1 MSIFVIYLRLIID
14 QKEEN
19 MFGFRHAMREGRHGH
34 GLDGHQASPRGGR
47 SGRGEGGRGWS
58 EDGQG
63 FGRGGG
69 RRRMFDGGELRLVLL
84 KLIADKPRHGYD
96 LIRAIEERTGGA
108 YAPSPGIVY
117 PTLTMLSEM
126 GLIDEQLAEGA
137 RKLFAVTPEG
147 TAHLAEHEA
156 EVAAMLSRLDALGA
170 MRERTDAVPIRRAMH
185 NLRSVL
191 MSRLGDG
198 LDKDRMHD
206 AVALIDEVAQKIERL

>member
-1 MSIFVIYLRLIID
+1 
-14 QKEEN
+14 
-19 MFGFRHAMREGRHGH
+19 MFGFRHAMREGRHGR
-34 GLDGHQASPRGGR
+34 GFDGHHAGPRGGR
-47 SGRGEGGRGWS
+47 HGRGEGGRGWS
-58 EDGQG
+58 EDGPG

-117 PTLTMLSEM
+117 PTLTLLSEM

-137 RKLFAVTPEG
+137 RKQFAVTPEG
-147 TAHLAEHEA
+147 TAHLAEHDA
-156 EVAAMLSRLDALGA
+156 EVVAMLARLDALGA
-170 MRERTDAVPIRRAMH
+170 IRERTDAVPIRRAMH

-198 LDKDRMHD
+198 LDKERMLE
-206 AVALIDEVAQKIERL
+206 ATALIDEAARKIERL

>member
-1 MSIFVIYLRLIID
+1 
-14 QKEEN
+14 
-19 MFGFRHAMREGRHGH
+19 MFGHRHAMREGRRCHGGDFGGRH
-34 GLDGHQASPRGGR
+34 MGPRGGR
-47 SGRGEGGRGWS
+47 FGRGEGPRGWS
-58 EDGQG
+58 EEGPG
-63 FGRGGG
+63 SGRGGG

-126 GLIDEQLAEGA
+126 GMIEEQLAEGA
-137 RKLFAVTPEG
+137 RKQFAITPEG
-147 TAHLAEHEA
+147 IAHLAEHDA
-156 EVAAMLSRLDALGA
+156 EVVAMLARLDAFGA
-170 MRERTDAVPIRRAMH
+170 MRERTDAVPIRRALH

-191 MSRLGDG
+191 QSRLGEG

-206 AVALIDEVAQKIERL
+206 AVELIDEAAQKIERL

>member
-1 MSIFVIYLRLIID
+1 MT
-14 QKEEN
+14 E
-19 MFGFRHAMREGRHGH
+19 
-34 GLDGHQASPRGGR
+34 
-47 SGRGEGGRGWS
+47 
-58 EDGQG
+58 
-63 FGRGGG
+63 
-69 RRRMFDGGELRLVLL
+69 
-84 KLIADKPRHGYD
+84 
-96 LIRAIEERTGGA
+96 
-108 YAPSPGIVY
+108 
-117 PTLTMLSEM
+117 
-126 GLIDEQLAEGA
+126 EQLAEGA

>member
-1 MSIFVIYLRLIID
+1 
-14 QKEEN
+14 
-19 MFGFRHAMREGRHGH
+19 MFGFRHAMREGRHGRGFDCH
-34 GLDGHQASPRGGR
+34 HAGPRGGR
-47 SGRGEGGRGWS
+47 SGRGEGGRGWD
-58 EDGQG
+58 EDGPG

-117 PTLTMLSEM
+117 PTLTLLSEM

-137 RKLFAVTPEG
+137 RKQFAVTPEG
-147 TAHLAEHEA
+147 TAHLAEHDA
-156 EVAAMLSRLDALGA
+156 EVVAMLARLDALGA
-170 MRERTDAVPIRRAMH
+170 MRERTEAVPIRRAMH

-198 LDKDRMHD
+198 LDKERMLE
-206 AVALIDEVAQKIERL
+206 ATALIDEAARKIERL